1 MILSIVY
8 YFANGESKKQ
18 LKIIAFLLVCVE
30 KLKNFKENR
39 RYAMKRL
46 CKIVFL
52 TAVLINSA
60 FVLTDQIKP
69 LLDVAGDRQK
79 AEKASQAK
87 IDQMDEQTSVI
98 ISEFK
103 TVSKQ
108 IEGLR
113 VYNAQMRFQI
123 QRQEDRLKEIDRTLK
138 EAQIM
143 QRQVPPFT
151 RRMLAGI
158 EKSIELDMPFHL
170 AERKERI
177 AFAKAALDNPTVSPA
192 EGLRQVLEAFN
203 VEAEYG
209 RKIDSY
215 KDSIVIDG
223 ELREGNILRVGRLA
237 MVFQTADENETH
249 AWNNAARSW
258 EELDNSYR
266 NPTRKGIRIANKLAT
281 VDLMELP
288 LQPAKEVN

>member
-1 MILSIVY
+1 
-8 YFANGESKKQ
+8 
-18 LKIIAFLLVCVE
+18 
-30 KLKNFKENR
+30 
-39 RYAMKRL
+39 MKRL

-52 TAVLINSA
+52 TAVLINPA
-60 FVLTDQIKP
+60 FILTDQIKP
-69 LLDVAGDRQK
+69 LLDVAEDRQK

-98 ISEFK
+98 ISEYK

-108 IEGLR
+108 IEGLK

-143 QRQVPPFT
+143 QRQIPPFT

-158 EKSIELDMPFHL
+158 EKSIELDLPFHL